1 MRGKGLPV
9 WAALMEAG
17 VLAKV
22 VHDLEPFRWVFIL
35 AALDPVVIGIGLWMG
50 WHADQAGKLFLAGLA
65 ACLAGI
71 AVSFLLRF
79 VGIPWF
85 EGGYAFG
92 GAHAL
97 SRFVTGCFWA
107 VLGYAARR
115 VFRPPAGAD
124 KGAGPG

>member
-1 MRGKGLPV
+1 
-9 WAALMEAG
+9 MEAG

-22 VHDLEPFRWVFIL
+22 MHDLEPFRWVFIL

-85 EGGYAFG
+85 EGGYAYG

-97 SRFVTGCFWA
+97 SRFVTGCVWA

>member
-1 MRGKGLPV
+1 MSGKGLPV
-9 WAALMEAG
+9 RAPHEEAG

-71 AVSFLLRF
+71 TVSFLLRF

-85 EGGYAFG
+85 EGGFAFG

-97 SRFVTGCFWA
+97 SRFVTGCAWA
-107 VLGYAARR
+107 GVGYAAQR
-115 VFRPPAGAD
+115 VFRPRTGAD
-124 KGAGPG
+124 PSAGPT